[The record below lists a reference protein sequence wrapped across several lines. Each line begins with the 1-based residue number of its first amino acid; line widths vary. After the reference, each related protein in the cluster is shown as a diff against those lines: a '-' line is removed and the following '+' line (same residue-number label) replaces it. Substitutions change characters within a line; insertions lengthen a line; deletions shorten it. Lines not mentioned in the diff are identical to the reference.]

1 MIELTTPFGVFLG
14 DLFCPLCGSRVLS
27 QEGDDLPPCP
37 HLQFIYL
44 GEIDDFFFVTPSIE
58 EAIDRIYEE
67 KWNDADDEDAVIE
80 IDRLALADSLL
91 PEKLGMT
98 MVFHSSGMACGPV
111 HSTVALGFAFRLDQA
126 RSQADILRTFR
137 EAEE

>member
-1 MIELTTPFGVFLG
+1 
-14 DLFCPLCGSRVLS
+14 
-27 QEGDDLPPCP
+27 
-37 HLQFIYL
+37 
-44 GEIDDFFFVTPSIE
+44 
-58 EAIDRIYEE
+58 
-67 KWNDADDEDAVIE
+67 
-80 IDRLALADSLL
+80 
-91 PEKLGMT
+91 